1 MTDIIDVNK
10 ETQLPVIPSL
20 SEVDA
25 ENPKLV
31 SQTLEAIKEAIE
43 VRLGMRGDKLDQS
56 PTWRDLYNNGTIDVI
71 LKGTVLSNTSPV
83 TTFPIVGTVKDNIV
97 PPAPAGL
104 TAVGGFENILL
115 LWTMPTYGNHS
126 YTEIYRYDSDDI
138 GQSVLVGTSNGHV
151 FGDNVDIDSSYYY
164 WIRFVSKGAVAGP
177 FNATSGTFAETS
189 ASVADLLT
197 DLDETLDA
205 TALSTT
211 LRSTINSTFRQT
223 AAPTEKND
231 GTALVAGDVWYDT
244 DNGNVLKRYNG
255 SAWVLTQDS
264 DIGDAIANAS
274 DANDLADSKIRV
286 FYAND
291 EPVEST
297 SNLIDEGDLWIDTD
311 DDANKLHRYD
321 GSAWQPVQDTGIAS
335 AIDAASDANDLADSK
350 IRVFYDDDEPENTE
364 SNPTDIDTGD
374 LWVDTADANKLYR
387 YDGSNWGSIRDTG
400 IASAIDAAT
409 EASDLADSKVRIFH
423 QTTAP
428 ADTES
433 NPTDIDTGDLW
444 IDTDDGNKLHRY
456 DGSAWQAARDT
467 GIASALDLADSKV
480 RIFHQTTAPEDTVA
494 NPTDIDT
501 GDLWIDTDDGNKLYR
516 YDGSAWQAAR
526 DTGIASALDL
536 ADSKIRVFYADDAP
550 VESTSNPIDT
560 GDLWIDTDDDANK
573 LHRYDGS
580 TWQPVQDTD
589 IASAIDAATE
599 ASDLADSKVR
609 IFHQTAAPAESTSN
623 PIDEGDLW
631 IDTDDGNKLYRYDG
645 SAWQAARDT
654 GIAEA
659 LGLADS
665 KIRVFY
671 DAVAPV
677 ESSSNPIDEGDL
689 WVDPDYKL
697 WRYDD
702 TNNNWLVT
710 QDNDIGAA
718 LETAVGAAATADGKV
733 VIFYQNA
740 QPTGGDLGDLWFD
753 TNDGDKAYK
762 CSGHTVAYNST
773 YFSIPDGYPYGI
785 TKVGAQFYVCGKGG
799 DKVYKFNSSYSNTS
813 SWSLGSPDGDTVS
826 SPSGIAYANGH
837 LYIVDSTR
845 KKVYRY
851 TITGTY
857 KDSFAVYSSVSYPS
871 GICWDGSHFWITDY
885 NNAKVYKH
893 TLGGSYA
900 SAYFSCQT
908 SPTDVTWDGSH
919 FWVIHLNQDKLHEY
933 TRDGTATGVSYSV
946 TSHDTYPNGLY
957 ADGDKLWVTGH
968 QQDKARQYVVSSE
981 YELLNLATSA
991 DVDTKIIEQVGYCEL
1006 TASNGDKSVATGLTT
1021 KTDCEA
1027 ATPPSGGSYSWK
1039 DSGSIAS
1046 EVKTVTSTVGGHTST
1061 ISTHTDSI
1069 DGVEAQY
1076 TVKID
1081 QDGHIA
1087 GFGLASSL
1095 PTDTYDNSGNPVG
1108 SFSEFQINADAFRI
1122 TKPDG
1127 SGTSPFTVATG
1138 AGLCVLNDGNVI
1150 TNCSETT
1157 CHAHTD
1163 SNGDPDWKHWFEA
1176 GVWMNTALISDAS
1189 IDMAKI
1195 GNLTVDFADVTGTL
1209 DATQIDA
1216 GGLDADVITSG
1227 KITST
1232 FIDIDDN
1239 ITFSSDSSGIVFGKT
1254 SLGSTATGA
1263 FYGRAK
1269 NGDGE
1274 DIVGFHVSSPTSAMY
1289 ADSDGNFALSNVK
1302 MFAGSAGS
1310 STYFTGAGDYVTNIS
1325 SLSTSLAIELIGGGA
1340 GACNNPA
1347 GDRPS
1352 SWQRNGAAGGDSW
1365 IEFYDD
1371 DDGDGDIVGT
1381 RITADGGV
1389 ATSYEVGSNAE
1400 DYYGASGK
1408 NSSQTNSGGSGGG
1421 KQPDTAPPT
1430 GSYIPADGIRGGGGG
1445 GAGTE
1450 GRTGALSAGV
1460 TVQAENGK
1468 TASSIITVPSG
1479 AKSLKIHLGT
1489 GGTGGG
1495 KTGSL
1500 PSGFAAVNVGS
1511 VMTGWSYSSGGQTYY
1526 LTNGANGGD
1535 GFFEF
1540 SDPNTGGIEV
1550 DLVNLLNRV
1559 IALENA

>member
-968 QQDKARQYVVSSE
+968 QQDKVRQYVVSSE

-1027 ATPPSGGSYSWK
+1027 ATPPSGGSYSWE
-1039 DSGSIAS
+1039 DSGSIAA
-1046 EVKTVTSTVGGHTST
+1046 EVKTVTSTVGSHTATIQQHTSSINGLNAEYT
-1061 ISTHTDSI
+1061 I
-1069 DGVEAQY
+1069 
-1076 TVKID
+1076 KID
-1081 QDGHIA
+1081 SNGKIA
-1087 GFGLASSL
+1087 GFGLASSS
-1095 PTDTYDNSGNPVG
+1095 TA
-1108 SFSEFQINADAFRI
+1108 SEFAINADVFKI
-1122 TKPDG
+1122 TNGSSEIVPFFVVTAETSINHGLTVEADGTEHGDTLQSWQQEHHPDG
-1127 SGTSPFTVATG
+1127 
-1138 AGLCVLNDGNVI
+1138 
-1150 TNCSETT
+1150 
-1157 CHAHTD
+1157 
-1163 SNGDPDWKHWFEA
+1163 KWFA
-1176 GVWMNTALISDAS
+1176 QGVYFNTAFIGDAA
-1189 IDMAKI
+1189 IDSAKI
-1195 GNLTVDFADVTGTL
+1195 GSINADTIVSGEISSTVIGNNSIQTGHLDTNSVTAD
-1209 DATQIDA
+1209 
-1216 GGLDADVITSG
+1216 
-1227 KITST
+1227 K
-1232 FIDIDDN
+1232 IDIDEK
-1239 ITFSSDSSGIVFGKT
+1239 IEFSSTASGIVFGKD
-1254 SLGSTATGA
+1254 SLGDTTPGS
-1263 FYGRAK
+1263 FYGRGD
-1269 NGDGE
+1269 NG
-1274 DIVGFHVSSPTSAMY
+1274 VSGFHISSSTSGIY
-1289 ADSDGNFALSNVK
+1289 ADTSGTLTLNNVK
-1302 MFAGSAGS
+1302 VFAGE
-1310 STYFTGAGDYVTNIS
+1310 AGDKTEWTTVGTHTIGLSQSTNY
-1325 SLSTSLAIELIGGGA
+1325 LAIEIIGGGA
-1340 GACNNPA
+1340 GSCTN
-1347 GDRPS
+1347 GVPS
-1352 SWQRNGAAGGDSW
+1352 EQSGSGVGGAAGTASWLKFYTGSNGDGDL
-1365 IEFYDD
+1365 IETHTANGGAATAHTVRTNTW
-1371 DDGDGDIVGT
+1371 DGDG
-1381 RITADGGV
+1381 
-1389 ATSYEVGSNAE
+1389 Y
-1400 DYYGASGK
+1400 SGK
-1408 NSSQTNSGGSGGG
+1408 PSSKSSSAGVGGTEYNHQT
-1421 KQPDTAPPT
+1421 TPT
-1430 GSYIPADGIRGGGGG
+1430 GSMLPTAGTYGGGGG
-1445 GAGTE
+1445 GAGAN
-1450 GRTGALSAGV
+1450 GQKYSRIAAV
-1460 TVQAENGK
+1460 YVNAENGK
-1468 TASSIITVPSG
+1468 TNSQIVTVPSNANSVKVYVG
-1479 AKSLKIHLGT
+1479 A
-1489 GGTGGG
+1489 GGAGGVPGGG
-1495 KTGSL
+1495 ASITYA
-1500 PSGFAAVNVGS
+1500 SGVPIYG
-1511 VMTGWSYSSGGQTYY
+1511 SYSGGYKVCC
-1526 LTNGANGGD
+1526 GAPGGD
-1535 GFFEF
+1535 GYVSI
-1540 SDPNTGGIEV
+1540 SDPYEGGGVEIDLV
-1550 DLVNLLNRV
+1550 DLRDRI
-1559 IALENA
+1559 IALESA